1 MQCPNFY
8 NSDVEISCTLTVHV
22 YKYMSDNINLMMNKN
37 PWVAGV
43 SSLWK
48 PVLHGRLERYC
59 VMFVPLNGCDLV
71 LLWVSFQS
79 EGFYS
84 VNTLVAYSYVPP
96 VHRIESLTL
105 EN

>member
-1 MQCPNFY
+1 M
-8 NSDVEISCTLTVHV
+8 
-22 YKYMSDNINLMMNKN
+22 YKYMSDNIYLMMNKS
-37 PWVAGV
+37 PLVAGV
-43 SSLWK
+43 LCSWK
-48 PVLHGRLERYC
+48 PVLRGKLDHCC
-59 VMFVPLNGCDLV
+59 VMVVPLNGCDLV